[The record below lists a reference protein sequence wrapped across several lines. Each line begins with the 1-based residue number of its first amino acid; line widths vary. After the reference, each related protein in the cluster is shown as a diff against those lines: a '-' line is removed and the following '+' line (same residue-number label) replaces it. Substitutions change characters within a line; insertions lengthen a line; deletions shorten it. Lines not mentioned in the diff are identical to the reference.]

1 MTAQVVT
8 ITESSGSQSAIK
20 VIKYAW
26 TTDSVNGAI
35 VDATAA
41 GAKNKTTYKYTGQV
55 VRLTTVPT
63 DGPTDNYDL
72 AINDDNTTDV
82 TMGAGQNR
90 DTTNTEQVLA
100 SSLGF
105 VYDSYLAL
113 TIGTA
118 GNSKS
123 GTAYL
128 YILSQ

>member
-8 ITESSGSQSAIK
+8 ITESSNSNSAIK
-20 VIKYAW
+20 KIKWEW
-26 TTDSVNGAI
+26 TTDSANGAI
-35 VDATAA
+35 VDATAV
-41 GAKNKTTYKYTGQV
+41 GAKNKTTYKYTGQII
-55 VRLTTVPT
+55 RLITDPV

-72 AINDDNTTDV
+72 AINDDDVMDV

-90 DTTNTEQVLA
+90 HTTTTQQVLA

-123 GTAYL
+123 GIAYL

>member
-8 ITESSGSQSAIK
+8 ITESHNLGSAISK
-20 VIKYAW
+20 IKWAW
-26 TTDSVNGAI
+26 KTDSANGAI

-41 GAKNKTTYKYTGQV
+41 GEKNKTDEKYTGQV
-55 VRLTTVPT
+55 IRLITDPV

-72 AINDDNTTDV
+72 AINDDDAMDV

-90 DTTNTEQVLA
+90 HTTTTQQVLA
-100 SSLGF
+100 SSLGY
-105 VYDSYLAL
+105 VYDSYLSL

-123 GTAYL
+123 GIAYL
-128 YILSQ
+128 YILRQ